1 MWNKWNNGTF
11 RNEWN
16 EVELLEQTEQ
26 NVSFKTK
33 MEFVERYGT
42 DGTDGTKWKNG
53 IFGTNGTRK

>member
-11 RNEWN
+11 RN

-42 DGTDGTKWKNG
+42 DGTKWKNG